1 MTGPEYYRRAEQL
14 AAKADEYLGQGE
26 GQDTVGV
33 WAAAA
38 QVHATFALAAAT
50 AVDSP
55 ADRRAWSDV
64 AGTRL
69 SGRVPSPGHDIRQNR
84 RPGVSTARSLRPCR

>member
-26 GQDTVGV
+26 GLDTVGV

-38 QVHATFALAAAT
+38 QVHATFALAT

-64 AGTRL
+64 AGTWL
-69 SGRVPSPGHDIRQNR
+69 SGQGPEPGHDIRQNR

>member
-1 MTGPEYYRRAEQL
+1 MTGPEYYRRAGQL

-26 GQDTVGV
+26 GQDTAGA

-38 QVHATFALAAAT
+38 QVHATLALAAA

-55 ADRRAWSDV
+55 ADVRARTDV
-64 AGTRL
+64 SGTRP
-69 SGRVPSPGHDIRQNR
+69 SGQGPESGPRH
-84 RPGVSTARSLRPCR
+84 

>member
-1 MTGPEYYRRAEQL
+1 MTGPEYYRRAGQL

-26 GQDTVGV
+26 GQDTAGV

-38 QVHATFALAAAT
+38 QVHATLALAAVT
-50 AVDSP
+50 AVGSP
-55 ADRRAWSDV
+55 ADGRARADV

-69 SGRVPSPGHDIRQNR
+69 SVQGPEPGPRHYAEPPPGRIHGP
-84 RPGVSTARSLRPCR
+84 